1 MTVATYING
10 LAGDAARAA
19 LTRCCASTHWVKRML
34 AGRPY
39 ASDQQIFQAAERE
52 WWALDRGDWLEAF
65 AAHPRIGERATDAWS
80 SGEQRGVTRA
90 AAELRLALREENGLY
105 ERRFGHV
112 YLVCATG
119 RGAAELLADLK
130 ARLAN
135 DPDKELRVAAGEQAK
150 ITRLRLEKLVTT

>member
-1 MTVATYING
+1 
-10 LAGDAARAA
+10 
-19 LTRCCASTHWVKRML
+19 ML

-39 ASDQQIFQAAERE
+39 ASDPQLYQAAERA

-65 AAHPRIGERATDAWS
+65 AAHPRIGERSTDAWS
-80 SGEQRGVTRA
+80 GGEQSAVTGA
-90 AAELRLALREENGLY
+90 GADLHLALREENGAY

-130 ARLAN
+130 TRLGNEPAT
-135 DPDKELRVAAGEQAK
+135 ELRVAAGEQAK

>member
-1 MTVATYING
+1 MTIAAHING
-10 LAGDAARAA
+10 LPADAAGAA
-19 LTRCCASTHWVKRML
+19 LARCCASKQWVQRML

-39 ASDQQIFQAAERE
+39 ASDEALFQACERE
-52 WWALDRGDWLEAF
+52 WWALDRDDWLEAF
-65 AAHPRIGERATDAWS
+65 AAHPRIGDRTPDAWS
-80 SGEQRGVTRA
+80 GSEQSGMARA
-90 AAELRLALREENGLY
+90 GADLRLALREENAAY

-135 DPDKELRVAAGEQAK
+135 DPGKELRVAAGEQAK
-150 ITRLRLEKLVTT
+150 ITRLRLEKLVTA

>member
-1 MTVATYING
+1 MTVAAYING
-10 LAGDAARAA
+10 LPADAARTA
-19 LTRCCASTHWVKRML
+19 LARCCGSHQWVKRML

-39 ASDQQIFQAAERE
+39 ASDPQLYLAAERE

-65 AAHPRIGERATDAWS
+65 AVHPRIGERSTDAWS
-80 SGEQRGVTRA
+80 GGEQSGVTGA
-90 AAELRLALREENGLY
+90 GADLHLALREENVAY

-119 RGAAELLADLK
+119 RGAAELLADLTT
-130 ARLAN
+130 RLGN
-135 DPDKELRVAAGEQAK
+135 DPDTELRVAAGEQAK

>member
-1 MTVATYING
+1 MTVATYLNE
-10 LAGDAARAA
+10 LPGDAARTA
-19 LTRCCASTHWVKRML
+19 LLRCCASALWVKRML

-39 ASDQQIFQAAERE
+39 ASDQQVYQAAERE
-52 WWALDRGDWLEAF
+52 WWALDRRDWLEAF
-65 AAHPRIGERATDAWS
+65 AAHPRIGERMTDAWS
-80 SGEQRGVTRA
+80 SGEQSGVTRA
-90 AAELRLALREENGLY
+90 GADLRLALREENGAY

-119 RGAAELLADLK
+119 RSAAELLADLQ

-135 DPDKELRVAAGEQAK
+135 DPAHELRVAAGEQAK